1 MRFSSVLI
9 PHDGSTLAGA
19 VVEALGPLLQSGT
32 VANLLYVEDSSR
44 SSEEALAATE
54 REIVLHGAAVT
65 RHKVT
70 SKDPASVILDVA
82 AELRPDLVAM
92 STHGRS
98 GIKRWVRGS
107 VAERV
112 LRECPAPLLLVNP
125 FTHSGSSFDRVL
137 VPLDASDYSAQI
149 LDTLLPFAKT
159 FEAELTLLYVDFD
172 DPTDTPKQ
180 AEGRRA
186 TRKDDIENWLAKPL
200 ARANQAELSV
210 DLRIAHGDVASVIQE
225 LAKPDDYDLVAMT
238 THGNSGPGR
247 WSLGSVTTKVLR
259 NCKIPV
265 LLHRTRRSSA
275 A

>member
-1 MRFSSVLI
+1 MSFSSVLI

-19 VVEALGPLLQSGT
+19 VVGALGPLLKSGT
-32 VANLLYVEDSSR
+32 VVNLLYVEDSSR
-44 SSEEALAATE
+44 SSEEALAVTE
-54 REIVLHGAAVT
+54 REIVAHGAAVA
-65 RHKVT
+65 RHKVK
-70 SKDPASVILDVA
+70 SDDPAIAILDVA

-112 LRECPAPLLLVNP
+112 LRECPAPLLSVNP

-159 FEAELTLLYVDFD
+159 FEAELTLLFVDFD

-180 AEGRRA
+180 AERRRA
-186 TRKDDIENWLAKPL
+186 TRKDDIKRWLAKPL
-200 ARANQAELSV
+200 ERANQAELSV
-210 DLRIAHGDVASVIQE
+210 DLRIAHGDVASVIEE
-225 LAKPDDYDLVAMT
+225 LAKHDNYDLVAMT

-247 WSLGSVTTKVLR
+247 WSLGSVTAQVLR
-259 NCKIPV
+259 NCAIPV

>member
-9 PHDGSTLAGA
+9 PHDGSTLAGTIVA
-19 VVEALGPLLQSGT
+19 SLGPLLQAGT
-32 VANLLYVEDSSR
+32 VANLLCVEDGPR
-44 SSEEALAATE
+44 SCEEALAAAE
-54 REIVLHGAAVT
+54 REIVVHGAAVA
-65 RHKVT
+65 RHEVT
-70 SKDPASVILDVA
+70 SDDPAGAILDVA
-82 AELRPDLVAM
+82 TELRPDLVAM
-92 STHGRS
+92 STHGRT
-98 GIKRWVRGS
+98 GIKRWIRGS

-112 LRECPAPLLLVNP
+112 LHECPAPLLLVNP
-125 FTHSGSSFDRVL
+125 HTHSASSFDRVL

-186 TRKDDIENWLAKPL
+186 ARKDDIE
-200 ARANQAELSV
+200 R
-210 DLRIAHGDVASVIQE
+210 SVIEE
-225 LAKPDDYDLVAMT
+225 LAKPDDYDLVAMS
-238 THGNSGPGR
+238 THGNSGPSR

-259 NCKIPV
+259 NCQIPV
-265 LLHRTRRSSA
+265 LLHRTRRPSA